1 MFLFTIIAEFRGGT
15 YCSQVYSEDV
25 YSAQKEWIKCLERDK
40 KEIKFLGDK
49 IILELILMLNDE
61 DYKFILAKGGR
72 IERILLTFSKDDI
85 ADVVFK
91 PIMNDLKQAK
101 GVLINFIIPNEH
113 LNIGDLEKFMLKI
126 NEIVPIDTVII
137 FGVYYDD
144 LKVETF
150 KCDMIISGLPEN

>member
-1 MFLFTIIAEFRGGT
+1 MKSYI
-15 YCSQVYSEDV
+15 
-25 YSAQKEWIKCLERDK
+25 
-40 KEIKFLGDK
+40 EI
-49 IILELILMLNDE
+49 NDA

-113 LNIGDLEKFMLKI
+113 LNIGDLEKFILKI
-126 NEIVPIDTVII
+126 NEIQKFMQHYFLII
-137 FGVYYDD
+137 RVDF
-144 LKVETF
+144 LL
-150 KCDMIISGLPEN
+150 IISVISP

>member
-1 MFLFTIIAEFRGGT
+1 MKSYIE
-15 YCSQVYSEDV
+15 
-25 YSAQKEWIKCLERDK
+25 
-40 KEIKFLGDK
+40 
-49 IILELILMLNDE
+49 LNDA
-61 DYKFILAKGGR
+61 DYEFILAKGGR

-144 LKVETF
+144 LKVGTF
-150 KCDMIISGLPEN
+150 KCDMIISGLPENCK

>member
-1 MFLFTIIAEFRGGT
+1 M
-15 YCSQVYSEDV
+15 
-25 YSAQKEWIKCLERDK
+25 LE
-40 KEIKFLGDK
+40 E
-49 IILELILMLNDE
+49 LENS
-61 DYKFILAKGGR
+61 
-72 IERILLTFSKDDI
+72 IEV
-85 ADVVFK
+85 VVFK

-113 LNIGDLEKFMLKI
+113 LNIGDLEEFMLKI

-150 KCDMIISGLPEN
+150 KCDMIISGLPENCK

>member
-1 MFLFTIIAEFRGGT
+1 MKSYIE
-15 YCSQVYSEDV
+15 V
-25 YSAQKEWIKCLERDK
+25 
-40 KEIKFLGDK
+40 
-49 IILELILMLNDE
+49 NDA

-113 LNIGDLEKFMLKI
+113 LNIGDLEEFMLKI

-150 KCDMIISGLPEN
+150 KCDILISGLPENCKKIDKNMSK

>member
-1 MFLFTIIAEFRGGT
+1 MKSYIE
-15 YCSQVYSEDV
+15 
-25 YSAQKEWIKCLERDK
+25 
-40 KEIKFLGDK
+40 
-49 IILELILMLNDE
+49 LNDA

-72 IERILLTFSKDDI
+72 IERILLTFSNDI

-126 NEIVPIDTVII
+126 YEIVPKDTVII
-137 FGVYYDD
+137 SEVYDDD
-144 LKVETF
+144 LKVGTF
-150 KCDMIISGLPEN
+150 KCDILISGLPEN

>member
-1 MFLFTIIAEFRGGT
+1 MKSYIE
-15 YCSQVYSEDV
+15 V
-25 YSAQKEWIKCLERDK
+25 
-40 KEIKFLGDK
+40 
-49 IILELILMLNDE
+49 NDA
-61 DYKFILAKGGR
+61 DYKYILAKGGR
-72 IERILLTFSKDDI
+72 IERILLTFSKDI

-113 LNIGDLEKFMLKI
+113 LNIGDLEEFMLKI

-144 LKVETF
+144 LKVGTF
-150 KCDMIISGLPEN
+150 KCDILISGLSEVCV